1 MFVERIE
8 LVVNISPTVLIA
20 SGAGAINSV
29 TLATDAG
36 VSNLTRTPTTIYLW
50 EVSSNVRSN
59 VPVKFKRVSG
69 PFSQLLISEP

>member
-20 SGAGAINSV
+20 SGAGAINT

-36 VSNLTRTPTTIYLW
+36 VSNLTRTATTIYSW
-50 EVSSNVRSN
+50 R
-59 VPVKFKRVSG
+59 
-69 PFSQLLISEP
+69 